1 VNRASRQLDEPAE
14 RLDRLEQRGRSLL
27 IEGDDRHG
35 PTVVSGVPRMS
46 PSAKIFFMIAT
57 ISSDGSAFGF
67 SAARPA

>member
-1 VNRASRQLDEPAE
+1 
-14 RLDRLEQRGRSLL
+14 
-27 IEGDDRHG
+27 
-35 PTVVSGVPRMS
+35 MS